1 MLDPIFSRRHR
12 NPGAW
17 DIPRTPTN
25 EERVQR
31 YRAVAPVT
39 FWNARFAQLPASKV
53 LSDAGPPTEQNV
65 DDEFPDATDP
75 RDPDLPAPEGW
86 QLPAREIR
94 F

>member
-39 FWNARFAQLPASKV
+39 FWNERFARLPASKV
-53 LSDAGPPTEQNV
+53 LRDDRSPAG
-65 DDEFPDATDP
+65 
-75 RDPDLPAPEGW
+75 LPGPHPV
-86 QLPAREIR
+86 PAGECR
-94 F
+94 